1 MSTRQ
6 KTILLNVATYGM
18 LLLWAVIALFPLYWL
33 VTTSFKEQGDVFRGP
48 QYVPWL
54 DFIPTTRWWYGMLWG
69 VEREMLIRP
78 LSNSIVIATVSSL
91 FAVIFGAMAAYG
103 LARFKF
109 KFAHM
114 KNSDILMWIVSQ
126 RVMPPVIIAFA
137 LFVMFHFVGLRDTM
151 LGLILVYIAAH
162 TPIAVWMMS
171 NFISQIPIS
180 IEEAS
185 LVDGASRV
193 QTFFRIA
200 LPMMAPSMA
209 ATFLL
214 CFIFAWNEFLF
225 ALMLTG
231 NRAQTMP
238 LLIAAQHFQRGPQWW
253 DISVLATITIIPVI
267 LIVLSLQRY
276 FVKGLIPIGK

>member
-6 KTILLNVATYGM
+6 KTMLLNVATYGM
-18 LLLWAVIALFPLYWL
+18 LSLWSVIVLFPLYWL

-69 VEREMLIRP
+69 VESEMLIRP
-78 LSNSIVIATVSSL
+78 LTNSMVIATVSSL

-126 RVMPPVIIAFA
+126 RVMPPVIIALA
-137 LFVMFHFVGLRDTM
+137 LFVMFHFVGLRDTAF
-151 LGLILVYIAAH
+151 GLILVYIAAH
-162 TPIAVWMMS
+162 TPIAAWMMS

-209 ATFLL
+209 STFLL

-267 LIVLSLQRY
+267 IIVLSLQRY

>member
-1 MSTRQ
+1 MK
-6 KTILLNVATYGM
+6 KTMLLNAATYGM
-18 LLLWAVIALFPLYWL
+18 LLLWAVVILFPLYWL
-33 VTTSFKEQGDVFRGP
+33 ITTSFKEVGDVFRGP
-48 QYVPWL
+48 KYFPWV
-54 DFIPTTRWWYGMLWG
+54 DFTPTTRWWYRMWT
-69 VEREMLIRP
+69 VEREILLRP
-78 LSNSIVIATVSSL
+78 LFNSVVTATVSSL
-91 FAVIFGAMAAYG
+91 FAVVFGSMAAYG

-109 KFAHM
+109 KFGHM

-126 RVMPPVIIAFA
+126 RVMPPVIIALA
-137 LFVMFHFVGLRDTM
+137 LFVMFHFIGLRDTQ
-151 LGLILVYIAAH
+151 LALVLIYIAAN

-171 NFISQIPIS
+171 NFVSQIPIS

-193 QTFFRIA
+193 QTFFRIV

-214 CFIFAWNEFLF
+214 CFIFAWNEFIF

-231 NRAQTMP
+231 ARAQTMP

-253 DISVLATITIIPVI
+253 DISVLATITIIPVVI
-267 LIVLSLQRY
+267 IVLSLQRY